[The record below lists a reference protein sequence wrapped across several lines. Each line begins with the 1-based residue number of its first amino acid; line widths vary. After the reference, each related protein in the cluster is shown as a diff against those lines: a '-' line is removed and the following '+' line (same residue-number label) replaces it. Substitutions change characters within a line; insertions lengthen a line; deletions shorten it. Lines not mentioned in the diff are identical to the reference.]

1 MRGRIRTRGVWDV
14 LSPWNA
20 RFTVTGR
27 IEDGEAAPEELVLR
41 EKDRRKDRTVRVAAG
56 VLHQVKNGAERPER
70 AAPAGVDLVSA
81 LWVTL
86 RCDAEQVL
94 NNGRHTYTMT
104 RTDHTLGED
113 GSERC
118 LYDIVDDD
126 GERSEGR
133 IEFGMRH
140 GQRVPLK
147 IELVDSVRR
156 GLELVAATAAPM
168 AAEGSEAPAAPQA
181 GRGDAGPRGVR
192 NRTPVPIGANRLTP
206 QAPRPGGSRR
216 RPDSAGVSRRADRS
230 RVFRVPRWTP
240 RSAPRSRHCG
250 TPDPRRGRSRR
261 SCRRNGNRRTR
272 SSRGPNA
279 RYAGPGPG
287 TGRVGRGP

>member
-1 MRGRIRTRGVWDV
+1 MVRQLLCILSTAAVLAAPAYALELEYRGHIAGAEAGSARVHVENDGARYAVRGRIRTRGVWDI

-181 GRGDAGPRGVR
+181 DEETRA
-192 NRTPVPIGANRLTP
+192 PVASGIEPLSLSVQT
-206 QAPRPGGSRR
+206 
-216 RPDSAGVSRRADRS
+216 D
-230 RVFRVPRWTP
+230 
-240 RSAPRSRHCG
+240 
-250 TPDPRRGRSRR
+250 
-261 SCRRNGNRRTR
+261 
-272 SSRGPNA
+272 
-279 RYAGPGPG
+279 
-287 TGRVGRGP
+287 